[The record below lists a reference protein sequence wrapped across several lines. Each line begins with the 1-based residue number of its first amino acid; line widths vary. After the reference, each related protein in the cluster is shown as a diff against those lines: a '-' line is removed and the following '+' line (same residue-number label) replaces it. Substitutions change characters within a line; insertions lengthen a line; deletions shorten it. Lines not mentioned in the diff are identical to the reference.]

1 LLFLSAAEIINP
13 MKNSKKSIQFSLKWS
28 LLLLLTSCQSSVT
41 TNTQREPNAA
51 AATADAPKHWLSD
64 AARPASSA
72 VSKLVADY
80 EKKKKSALKKDAPAG
95 AVTAEQMEPLARYIE
110 FLNLPAA
117 EKQKVTDRLMESSL
131 QFLTCN
137 AEDWGCLEKTP
148 DITPLAKY
156 RIDSVADL
164 GKPVR
169 INKPLDMK
177 YYFTQQWYRHR
188 KELIEE
194 REVAIPERAS
204 LASELQKVIDN
215 PWNRVSMAIYGID
228 GIGEID
234 KQTKQPNH
242 SMDGVFAAIKSHPS
256 ARAVVD
262 VENYKQAGN
271 NVEITYQYPPTQEL
285 YNDLNQNT
293 TEASQRVRLEYPT
306 ASIMHNKFFVF
317 EKGNNK
323 SVWTGTANISKNCTG
338 DEDFANMAVYIKN
351 NEIAGAFLAEFEEMY
366 NYMPG
371 TQARGPNR
379 IGRFHQN
386 KTPNTQR
393 YFVFSDDTE
402 VNLHFSPTDDGEHRT
417 ILPVI
422 LSSRPG
428 DELRISMFGSG
439 GPEYVRA
446 IQYAAAKGAKVKVF
460 LDRDTTFQISTSWI
474 NRKAAVKLDGPNPY
488 GPVKGSLEVR
498 HTNWGMGHMNHHKSA
513 TLTRKTANGM
523 QAQVLIVGSQN
534 WSVAGNDLNDENML
548 TFRNLK
554 QELQSAKDYN
564 EHFDRMLWPTGK
576 IVPVAAQ

>member
-1 LLFLSAAEIINP
+1 
-13 MKNSKKSIQFSLKWS
+13 MKNSKKSIQFLLKWS
-28 LLLLLTSCQSSVT
+28 SLLLITSCQSPVA
-41 TNTQREPNAA
+41 TNTQREPSAA
-51 AATADAPKHWLSD
+51 AAAAEAPKHWLSD
-64 AARPASSA
+64 APRASA
-72 VSKLVADY
+72 ATVSKLVADY
-80 EKKKKSALKKDAPAG
+80 EKKKRTALKKDAPER
-95 AVTAEQMEPLARYIE
+95 AVTTEQMEPLARYIE
-110 FLNLPAA
+110 QLNLPAT
-117 EKQKVTDRLMESSL
+117 EKAKVTERLMESSL

-137 AEDWGCLEKTP
+137 AEDWACLEKSP
-148 DITPLAKY
+148 DITPLAKH
-156 RIDSVADL
+156 RVDSVADL

-177 YYFTQQWYRHR
+177 YFFTQQWYRAK

-194 REVAIPERAS
+194 REVAIPERAT
-204 LASELQKVIDN
+204 LASELQRVIDQ
-215 PWNRVSMAIYGID
+215 PWNRVSAAIYGID

-234 KQTKQPNH
+234 KMTKTPNH

-262 VENYKQAGN
+262 IEAYKQTGN
-271 NVEITYQYPPTQEL
+271 KVEITYQYPPTQQL
-285 YNDLNQNT
+285 YDELNQNT
-293 TEASQRVRLEYPT
+293 TEASQRVRLEYPA

-323 SVWTGTANISKNCTG
+323 SIWTGTSNISKNCTG

-351 NEIAGAFLAEFEEMY
+351 NEIASAYLAEFEEMY

-371 TQARGPNR
+371 TQSRGPSR

-402 VNLHFSPTDDGEHRT
+402 ATLHFSPTDDGEHRS
-417 ILPVI
+417 ILPVL
-422 LSSRPG
+422 LSARPG

-446 IQYAAAKGAKVKVF
+446 IQYAAAKGAKVRVF
-460 LDRDTTFQISTSWI
+460 LDRDTTFQIPTSWI
-474 NRKAAVKLDGPNPY
+474 NKKAPVKLDGPNPY
-488 GPVKGSLEVR
+488 GPLKGSLEVR
-498 HTNWGMGHMNHHKSA
+498 YTNWKNGHMNHHKSA
-513 TLTRKTANGM
+513 TLTRKTGNGLK
-523 QAQVLIVGSQN
+523 AEVLIVGSQN
-534 WSVAGNDLNDENML
+534 WSIAGNDQNDENML

-554 QELQSAKDYN
+554 QELQVAKDYN

-576 IVPVAAQ
+576 IVPVAAE